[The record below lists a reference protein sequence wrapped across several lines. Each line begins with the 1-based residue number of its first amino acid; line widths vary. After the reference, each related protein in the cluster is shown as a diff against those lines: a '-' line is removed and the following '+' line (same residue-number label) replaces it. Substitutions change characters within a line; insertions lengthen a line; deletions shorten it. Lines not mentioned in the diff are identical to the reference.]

1 MITVSTAASLKE
13 QILQLRMGGK
23 RIALVPTMGNLH
35 AGHVRLMQEARKHAQ
50 AIVASIYINPLQF
63 GQNEDFDAY
72 PRTPSHDKVSLLAAG
87 VDVLFKPTD
96 ADMYPRGKTAQ
107 TSVEVPWLSDDLCG
121 AFRPGHFRG
130 VTTVVNRL
138 LNLVTPD
145 IAIFGKKDY
154 QQWRIIRLMV
164 ADLGLP
170 VEIIGV
176 DTVREPDGLALSSR
190 NQYLTPAERKIAPKL
205 YEALG
210 LLRDRLRDKGMSR
223 DTVEENAILE
233 LKAEGFRTEY
243 VSVRRTQDLQK
254 PEPGDKSLVALAAA
268 WLGQTRL
275 IDNLEFELSS

>member
-1 MITVSTAASLKE
+1 
-13 QILQLRMGGK
+13 
-23 RIALVPTMGNLH
+23 
-35 AGHVRLMQEARKHAQ
+35 
-50 AIVASIYINPLQF
+50 
-63 GQNEDFDAY
+63 
-72 PRTPSHDKVSLLAAG
+72 
-87 VDVLFKPTD
+87 
-96 ADMYPRGKTAQ
+96 
-107 TSVEVPWLSDDLCG
+107 
-121 AFRPGHFRG
+121 
-130 VTTVVNRL
+130 
-138 LNLVTPD
+138 
-145 IAIFGKKDY
+145 
-154 QQWRIIRLMV
+154 V

-254 PEPGDKSLVALAAA
+254 PEPGDKSLVALVAA

-275 IDNLEFELSS
+275 IDNLEFDLPA